1 MPNQLAD
8 STAVRA
14 ELRTL
19 SRGSLLV
26 IAERAAELIPE
37 DQLSA
42 LLGDFVKL
50 EEHTC
55 NTMHPAAA
63 LFDDVREFFNAA
75 MAGNYHEA
83 VDINNRGRQEH
94 SGGSDAFVA
103 EFDRHLRRCILG
115 ASQGEFVGIRNSIE
129 LLFALLRH
137 VDEGNDD
144 VLFFADDG
152 GSSNVGAN
160 WHSALPAYFKCLA
173 TTLPPAEFART
184 VVSTINEFVTYNRA
198 HFLTAAHVVADDAQR
213 AALRSLAPPRHDAG
227 QGPCASAN

>member
-1 MPNQLAD
+1 MPNQLID
-8 STAVRA
+8 STVVRA

-26 IAERAAELIPE
+26 IAERAAEFIPA
-37 DQLSA
+37 DRLSA

-50 EEHTC
+50 EGDTSK
-55 NTMHPAAA
+55 TMRPVAA

-75 MAGNYHEA
+75 MAGNYYEA
-83 VDINNRGRQEH
+83 VDINNRGRQEQ
-94 SGGSDAFVA
+94 SGGTDAFVA
-103 EFDRHLRRCILG
+103 EFDRLLRRCILG
-115 ASQGEFVGIRNSIE
+115 ANQGEFVGVRNSIE

-137 VDEGNDD
+137 VDEGNDE

-173 TTLPPAEFART
+173 ATLPSAEFART
-184 VVSTINEFVTYNRA
+184 VVSTINEFVSYNRA
-198 HFLTAAHVVADDAQR
+198 HFLTAAHVVADDTQR
-213 AALRSLAPPRHDAG
+213 AALGRLVPPVA
-227 QGPCASAN
+227 